1 MNWVRRYLD
10 EIEAGRIIVGE
21 KVKKEYSKLLAEAGE
36 TTSAYFFDEAA
47 GERPIEF
54 IEQFCKQA
62 EGRLGEPIVLMLWQ
76 KAFLQTLFGWK
87 KKTDGSRRFRE
98 TMLLVGRKNGKT
110 CLSAALALYMM
121 IADSE
126 GAAECYSVATKRDQ
140 AAKCFSYAVHMR
152 QQSPEIRAL
161 VNKRRS
167 DMYMPVTFSTFE
179 PLASDSNSLDGLN
192 SHLVIIDELH
202 AIKDRN
208 LYDVMKQSTSARK
221 QPMLI
226 MITTAGT
233 VRENIFDDMYALA
246 NNVLNGIAQDDT
258 FLPILYELDDE
269 SEWDNPDAWP
279 KANPGLG
286 AIKRNEYLIDMV
298 QRAKDEPGTLS
309 TVLTKDFNIR
319 CNGGNGT
326 WMKKYSDIENK
337 AIFSVEDLHGS
348 YAIGGCDLSATTDLT
363 CATLIVMKSGSKIKY
378 VLQMYFLPEELLEK
392 RVREDQIRYD
402 IWKDRKLLRTCPG
415 NRVDYAMVTA
425 WFDEMREK
433 YDILPVWIYYD
444 RALAGY
450 WIQDMESHGYKM
462 MPCAQGAMTFSQPMK
477 TLEADL
483 KDKLVNYSK
492 NPILEWCLVNTDAL
506 YDTNDNVRP
515 VKGKNRRQRIDGM
528 VSLLDAYVGLQAQMD
543 NYLALIEEDAG

>member
-1 MNWVRRYLD
+1 MNWVREYM
-10 EIEAGRIIVGE
+10 EAIRAGKIVAGS
-21 KVKKEYSKLLAEAGE
+21 KVTKEYEKLLHEAEDG
-36 TTSAYFFDEAA
+36 TSAYFFDEDT

-54 IEQFCKQA
+54 VERFCKQA
-62 EGRLGEPIVLMLWQ
+62 EGKLGEPITLMLWQ

-87 KKTDGSRRFRE
+87 NRSDGSRRFRE
-98 TMLLVGRKNGKT
+98 TMLEVGRKNGKT

-121 IADSE
+121 IADWE

-161 VNKRRS
+161 VRKRRA
-167 DMYMPVTFSTFE
+167 DMYMESTFSTFE

-226 MITTAGT
+226 MITTAGA

-246 NNVLNGIAQDDT
+246 NNVLNGIAEDDK
-258 FLPILYELDDE
+258 FLPILYELDDD
-269 SEWDNPDAWP
+269 SEWDNQNAWE

-286 AIKRNEYLIDMV
+286 IIKRREYLTDMV
-298 QRAKDEPGTLS
+298 KRAKNEPGTLN

-319 CNGGNGT
+319 NNGGGS
-326 WMKKYSDIENK
+326 WMTYTDIENK
-337 AIFSVEDLHGS
+337 AVYKLNDLRSS

-363 CATLIVMKSGSKIKY
+363 CATLLVMKPGNPVKY

-425 WFDEMREK
+425 WYVEMREK
-433 YDILPVWIYYD
+433 YEILTVWVYYD

-450 WIQDMESHGYKM
+450 WVQDMESNGFKM
-462 MPCAQGAMTFSQPMK
+462 VPCAQGAMTFSQPMK

-483 KDKLVNYSK
+483 KDKQVNYNK
-492 NPILEWCLVNTDAL
+492 NPVLEWCLVNTVAQTDA
-506 YDTNDNVRP
+506 NENIRP

-543 NYLALIEEDAG
+543 NYLALIEENAE